1 MLHRWVSQDDWTV
14 MFTDAKWCIYIGY
27 DWCLKVHFH
36 LLYLIMLWLNKH
48 QIKPHEQFEAS
59 LQASHLCCFK
69 IRRTFVGSLQTARCN
84 IWWACI
90 HTVLKELVVQ
100 LSKNCRLFSFFVN
113 DFGQRESGLQVF
125 QLVIQKFNAE
135 AKHKYFRWDRSVYLD
150 FTYMCAPIVI
160 FGQYQWFLNIT
171 FTLL

>member
-1 MLHRWVSQDDWTV
+1 
-14 MFTDAKWCIYIGY
+14 MFNDAKSCIYIGY

-36 LLYLIMLWLNKH
+36 LLYLIMLPLNEH
-48 QIKPHEQFEAS
+48 QIKPHEQFETS
-59 LQASHLCCFK
+59 LQASPLCCFK
-69 IRRTFVGSLQTARCN
+69 IRRTFVESLQIAHCN

-100 LSKNCRLFSFFVN
+100 LSMNCRLFSVFVN

-135 AKHKYFRWDRSVYLD
+135 AKHKYFRWDRSAYLY
-150 FTYMCAPIVI
+150 FTYSMYAPVVV
-160 FGQYQWFLNIT
+160 FGWFFNVT
-171 FTLL
+171 FT